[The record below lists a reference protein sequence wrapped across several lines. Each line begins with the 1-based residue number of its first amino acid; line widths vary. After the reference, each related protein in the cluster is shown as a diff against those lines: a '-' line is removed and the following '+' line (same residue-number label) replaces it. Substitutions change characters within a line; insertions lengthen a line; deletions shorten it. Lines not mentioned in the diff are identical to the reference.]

1 MPDNLDY
8 DADRDEAEVP
18 DELSL
23 EGLGWDILVGG
34 QDRASLLGGE
44 NPFDLDDSETAP
56 EAGSVDEEIG
66 LILRGGANAAPESE
80 AAAPG
85 AEWDRGRGAYAAE
98 SDLPDTA
105 PELPDLSSADL
116 ASSLGPPRDLSPA
129 DLLNLPSASGGL
141 PTTPPSIEPSAPT
154 DEPAVSPEPETPTSV
169 SAAHVPGESESTLSP
184 PTESLARSITSTPAP
199 ASSKPAFEKIGGA
212 IQLSPRQIT
221 SALKETRP
229 GAQSAEYTHKGG
241 GTDPFVG
248 MWPPATGESESITL
262 PPDKDLQEV
271 LVTRSRI
278 QALWE
283 KINQTYD
290 SLIQGGEQ
298 YAYASMK
305 QSIAD
310 LRQAR
315 ELLVSGPQHY
325 DEAEQLVVEVQAR
338 LLRERKTRQWAR
350 RYGPLL
356 MLYLI
361 VWLVGLSVLL
371 FLVFSTDTFAIAS
384 VIPDWIGTSWL
395 IAGFFGSLGG
405 TVGAFWVLIKHISVR
420 RDFDPVHTA
429 WYVTNPL
436 MGYAVGVLTAL
447 IVSGGGRVLSLMAGG
462 VVISS
467 PSDID
472 APFLYV
478 VSLIAG
484 FNQNV
489 LLRLIDRFAR
499 ALLPGGDGD
508 DIEVIRDEF

>member
-1 MPDNLDY
+1 MPDNPDY

-18 DELSL
+18 DEFSL

-34 QDRASLLGGE
+34 EDRASLLGGE
-44 NPFDLDDSETAP
+44 NPFDLDESKAAP
-56 EAGSVDEEIG
+56 EAGSVDDEIG
-66 LILRGGANAAPESE
+66 LILRGGASAELDSELAAPD
-80 AAAPG
+80 
-85 AEWDRGRGAYAAE
+85 AEWDRGRGALAAE
-98 SDLPDTA
+98 SDL
-105 PELPDLSSADL
+105 
-116 ASSLGPPRDLSPA
+116 ASTLGPPRDLSPA
-129 DLLNLPSASGGL
+129 DLLNLPSMSDALPAS
-141 PTTPPSIEPSAPT
+141 PPSIEPSTPT
-154 DEPAVSPEPETPTSV
+154 DEPAVSPEPEPEAPPSV
-169 SAAHVPGESESTLSP
+169 SAAHVPGESDSTLPSSV
-184 PTESLARSITSTPAP
+184 ESLSQSTASTPAP
-199 ASSKPAFEKIGGA
+199 ASQAAFEKTGGP
-212 IQLSPRQIT
+212 IHLPPQQIT
-221 SALKETRP
+221 SAFKEARP
-229 GAQSAEYTHKGG
+229 GAQSAEYVHRDRGG

-248 MWPPATGESESITL
+248 LWPPSSGERENLTL
-262 PPDKDLQEV
+262 PPDRDLQEI

-278 QALWE
+278 QELWE

-290 SLIQGGEQ
+290 GLTQGGEQ
-298 YAYASMK
+298 YAYASTK

-315 ELLVSGPQHY
+315 ELLVAGAQNY
-325 DEAEQLVVEVQAR
+325 DEAEQLVVEVQTR

-361 VWLVGLSVLL
+361 VWLVALSVLL
-371 FLVFSTDTFAIAS
+371 FFVFSTDTFAIAG
-384 VIPDWIGTSWL
+384 VIPDWLGTSWL
-395 IAGFFGSLGG
+395 VAGFFGSLGG

-420 RDFDPVHTA
+420 RDFDPAHTS

-489 LLRLIDRFAR
+489 LLRLVDRFAR
-499 ALLPGGDGD
+499 ALLPGGDDGD
-508 DIEVIRDEF
+508 IDSIRDEF